1 MRKTLA
7 LATSLLFFPAVAAAQ
22 QPVTPPVPAPPPFR
36 TITVSGTGTV
46 LRQPDQA
53 VVNLA
58 VESFA
63 ATAEQAA
70 AENADK
76 MDAMLKA
83 IRQAGI
89 PQDKIRTTS
98 YQLNPE
104 YDYSQP
110 PSPRQPGE
118 QRLLGYRAMN
128 MVMVT
133 IDDIRRV
140 GPVIDAAIKAGGN
153 RVMGINFQLKDPES
167 ARQDALRQAVQKA
180 RREAETLAAASGE
193 KLGELVALN
202 TAPIV
207 EQPIPMF
214 RRAEAVSMAATAPT
228 PVEPGQLEVQA
239 SVTAMYRI
247 SGR

>member
-1 MRKTLA
+1 MRKMLA
-7 LATSLLFFPAVAAAQ
+7 FATSLLALPAAAAAQ
-22 QPVTPPVPAPPPFR
+22 QPATPPAPPPIR

-63 ATAEQAA
+63 TSAEQAA
-70 AENADK
+70 GENAEK

-83 IRQAGI
+83 VRQVGI
-89 PQDKIRTTS
+89 PQDKIRTVS

-110 PSPRQPGE
+110 PTPRQPGE
-118 QRLLGYRAMN
+118 QRLIGYRAIN
-128 MVMVT
+128 MVTVT
-133 IDDIRRV
+133 IDDIRKV

-167 ARQDALRQAVQKA
+167 ARQDALRQAVEKA

-193 KLGELVALN
+193 KLGELLTLT
-202 TAPIV
+202 TAPMV
-207 EQPIPMF
+207 EPPVPMF
-214 RRAEAVSMAATAPT
+214 RRAEAMAATAPVPT
-228 PVEPGQLEVQA
+228 PVEPGQLEIQA
-239 SVTAMYRI
+239 SVSATYRI

>member
-1 MRKTLA
+1 MRTIFA
-7 LATSLLFFPAVAAAQ
+7 FATSLLAIPAAATAQ
-22 QPVTPPVPAPPPFR
+22 QPPAAAPPPIR

-70 AENADK
+70 RENADK

-89 PQDKIRTTS
+89 PQEKIRTVS
-98 YQLNPE
+98 YQLTPE
-104 YDYSQP
+104 YDYSEP
-110 PSPRQPGE
+110 RTPRQPGE
-118 QRLLGYRAMN
+118 QRLVGYRAMN

-133 IDDIRRV
+133 IDDIRKV

-153 RVMGINFQLKDPES
+153 RVAGINFQLKDPDA

-180 RREAETLAAASGE
+180 RREAATLVEASGE
-193 KLGELVALN
+193 TLGELVTLT
-202 TAPIV
+202 TAPLV
-207 EQPIPMF
+207 EPPVPMF
-214 RRAEAVSMAATAPT
+214 RRAEALAVTAPAPT
-228 PVEPGQLEVQA
+228 PVEPGQLEIQA
-239 SVTAMYRI
+239 TVSATYRI
-247 SGR
+247 GAR